1 MHMPA
6 AIRREPPDFIDAGP
20 GADPVHA
27 PSCVTPE
34 PDDDPAIR
42 QAQPL
47 LEARALT
54 VGDGRPSWELDL
66 TLHPGEGVC
75 ICGPSMP
82 TRTRLLRAICGL
94 ERPARGEVHW
104 KGVSL
109 RSAARLLHAELAYLG
124 LHGGLKPTLTPR
136 ENLRFHLRVRACCA
150 RIDLA
155 AALATVGLGEV
166 IDTPCWRLS
175 AMQNRL
181 VDFARLLTTRATI
194 WVLEEPLHALDA
206 THAAIV
212 ARLIAEHLRGRG
224 VAIIASD
231 RPIHAAGVRLR
242 RLPPEAGSA

>member
-6 AIRREPPDFIDAGP
+6 AIRHEPPACIDAGP
-20 GADPVHA
+20 GADAVVPPLCCA
-27 PSCVTPE
+27 PDAHE
-34 PDDDPAIR
+34 ELADR

-47 LEARALT
+47 LEVRALT
-54 VGDGRPSWELDL
+54 VGDGWPSWEVDL
-66 TLHPGEGVC
+66 ALHPGEGVC
-75 ICGPSMP
+75 ICGAGVR

-94 ERPARGEVHW
+94 ERPARGEVQW

-109 RSAARLLHAELAYLG
+109 RSSARLMHAELAYLG

-136 ENLRFHLRVRACCA
+136 ENLRFHIRVRAGCA

-155 AALATVGLGEV
+155 AALAMVGLEDV
-166 IDTPCWRLS
+166 IDTPCWRLG
-175 AMQNRL
+175 AIQNRL

-212 ARLIAEHLRGRG
+212 ARLIADHLHGRG

-231 RPIHAAGVRLR
+231 RPIHAAGLRVR
-242 RLPPEAGSA
+242 RLPPETGPA

>member
-6 AIRREPPDFIDAGP
+6 AIRREPPATIDAGP
-20 GADPVHA
+20 AADPACPPPCFA
-27 PSCVTPE
+27 P
-34 PDDDPAIR
+34 DADGDPAIS

-47 LEARALT
+47 FEACALT
-54 VGDGRPSWELDL
+54 VADGWPSWELDL

-75 ICGPSMP
+75 ICGAGVP

-94 ERPARGEVHW
+94 ERPARGEVCW
-104 KGVSL
+104 KGASL
-109 RSAARLLHAELAYLG
+109 PSAARLLHAELAYLG

-155 AALATVGLGEV
+155 AALATVGLGDV

-175 AMQNRL
+175 AIQNRL
-181 VDFARLLTTRATI
+181 VEFARLLTTRATI
-194 WVLEEPLHALDA
+194 WVLEEPLHALDT

-212 ARLIAEHLRGRG
+212 ARLIADHLRGRG
-224 VAIIASD
+224 AAIIASD
-231 RPIHAAGVRLR
+231 RPIHAAGVRIR
-242 RLPPEAGSA
+242 RLPPDTGSA